1 VRILISGASGTIGR
15 ALAPALAADGHAVTR
30 LVRGRAP
37 RDGRELRWDPT
48 AGVMDPAAIASCDA
62 VIHLAGAS
70 IAAGRWT
77 ASRKAEIMESRR
89 LGTRTIA
96 AALARAAPP
105 PRVLVC
111 ASGAGYYGDRGGEV
125 LTEESGPGTGF
136 LADVV
141 RAWEAEARVATEA
154 GVRVVHLR
162 QGLVLARHGGAL
174 PTIALPFR
182 LGLGGPIG
190 AGRHWL
196 SWIGL
201 ADLIRI
207 VRHVLARDDIAGPI
221 NAASPQPV
229 LHADFSRALARVVG
243 RPALL
248 RVPDW
253 SLRAILGE
261 MGRELLLFSQR
272 VVPARLVA
280 GGFKFDHPE
289 IEEALRYELAA
300 RAVSS

>member
-1 VRILISGASGTIGR
+1 MRILISGAGGTVGR
-15 ALAPALAADGHAVTR
+15 ALAPALTADGHTVIR
-30 LVRGRAP
+30 LVRARPP
-37 RDGRELRWDPT
+37 RDAREFRWDPK
-48 AGVMDPAAIASCDA
+48 AGVMDPAAIPSCDA
-62 VIHLAGAS
+62 VIHLAGAG

-89 LGTRTIA
+89 AGTRMIA
-96 AALARAAPP
+96 AAIASAVPP
-105 PRVLVC
+105 PRVLIC
-111 ASGAGYYGDRGGEV
+111 ASAVGYYGDRGNEV

-141 RAWEAEARVATEA
+141 RAWEAEARIAAQA

-174 PTIALPFR
+174 PTIAFPFR

-196 SWIGL
+196 SWISL

-207 VRHVLARDDIAGPI
+207 VRHLLARDDITGPI
-221 NAASPQPV
+221 NAVSPQPV
-229 LHADFSRALARVVG
+229 LHADFSRALARVLG

-248 RVPDW
+248 RVPGW
-253 SLRAILGE
+253 SLRAVLGE

-280 GGFKFDHPE
+280 GGFTFDHSA
-289 IEEALRYELAA
+289 IEEALRHTLGAA
-300 RAVSS
+300 EVSA